1 MSRISPEIWIKLAGE
16 QVPGQALRARF
27 AAPAISPRLLA
38 ALDADGWRHLLVLLA
53 PGEVDLRDAHSRGIT
68 VSTRELV
75 IAGRES
81 GRYLDVLCCD
91 GSGYDAFD
99 VIGGEIAARLAGGA
113 ESGPEVVS
121 RVLSKWRRFWGQ
133 PIRRILSREEQLGL
147 FAELWFM
154 CVWLLPS
161 VGVEEA
167 VKRWKGPMGSRHDF
181 EWSGRSVEVK
191 ATTSVRGR
199 VHRINGIDQL
209 ALPEGGT
216 LTLFSLQLRE
226 EAGATN
232 NLPSILAR
240 FVTLIESDPESLG
253 RFESCLDKAGYLQV
267 DEEEYSKFRLR
278 VVEEGLFT
286 VSGDFPKITRVEL
299 GGHMPKGVETL
310 EYEINLSGSMHL
322 CVSAQPAAPTSA
334 QFLR

>member
-1 MSRISPEIWIKLAGE
+1 MSRVPPETWIRLAGE
-16 QVPGQALRARF
+16 QAAGQALWARF
-27 AAPAISPRLLA
+27 ALPSVTERVLA
-38 ALDADGWRHLLVLLA
+38 ALDADGWRHLLVSLE
-53 PGEVDLRDAHSRGIT
+53 PGEVDLQDAQSRGIA
-68 VSTRELV
+68 VSTRELS
-75 IAGRES
+75 IAGREP

-99 VIGGEIAARLAGGA
+99 VIGGEIAARLATGN

-147 FAELWFM
+147 FAELWFLS
-154 CVWLLPS
+154 VWLLPL

-167 VKRWKGPMGSRHDF
+167 VKRWKGPSGARHDF

-199 VHRINGIDQL
+199 VHRVNGVDQL
-209 ALPEGGT
+209 APPEGGS
-216 LTLFSLQLRE
+216 LMLFSLQLRE

-232 NLPSILAR
+232 SLPSILMR
-240 FVTLIESDPESLG
+240 CSTLLEPHPESLG
-253 RFESCLDKAGYLQV
+253 RFESCLDQAGYLRV
-267 DEEEYSKFRLR
+267 DEEEYSKLRLR

-286 VSGDFPKITRVEL
+286 VIGDFPRITRAEL
-299 GGHMPKGVETL
+299 GGHVPAGVERL
-310 EYEINLSGSMHL
+310 EYEVNLAGSMHL
-322 CVSAQPAAPTSA
+322 CVSAHPAAATAS

>member
-1 MSRISPEIWIKLAGE
+1 MSRVSPETWIRLAGE
-16 QVPGQALRARF
+16 QVPGQALWAKF
-27 AAPAISPRLLA
+27 AVPSVTERVLA
-38 ALDADGWRHLLVLLA
+38 AIDAEGWRHLLVLLE
-53 PGEVDLRDAHSRGIT
+53 PGEVDLHDAQSRGIT

-75 IAGRES
+75 ITGRES

-91 GSGYDAFD
+91 GTGYDALD
-99 VIGGEIAARLAGGA
+99 VIGGEIASRLAAGN

-133 PIRRILSREEQLGL
+133 PIRRLLSREEQLGL

-154 CVWLLPS
+154 CVWLIPS

-191 ATTSVRGR
+191 ATTTVRGR

-209 ALPEGGT
+209 APPEGGS
-216 LTLFSLQLRE
+216 LMMFSLQLRE

-232 NLPSILAR
+232 TLPAILAR
-240 FVTLIESDPESLG
+240 CATLLEPHPEALG
-253 RFESCLDKAGYLQV
+253 RFESCLDQAGYLRV
-267 DEEEYSKFRLR
+267 DEEEYSKLRLR

-286 VSGDFPKITRVEL
+286 VSRDFPRITRVEL
-299 GGHMPKGVETL
+299 GGHLPAGVETL

-322 CVSAQPAAPTSA
+322 CVSAQSAAPTGA
-334 QFLR
+334 QFLK